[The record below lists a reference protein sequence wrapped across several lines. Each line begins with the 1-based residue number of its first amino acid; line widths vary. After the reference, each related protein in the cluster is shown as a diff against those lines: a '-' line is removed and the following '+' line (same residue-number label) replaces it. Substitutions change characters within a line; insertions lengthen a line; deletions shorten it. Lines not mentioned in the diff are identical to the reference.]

1 MKINHPAIKD
11 FKSKREIDN
20 VISNLRRLKK
30 IMNRID
36 LTKCEDSELLLFGV
50 FLSIETLEET
60 LYKVLTIIENE
71 IYKDKEV
78 IKNE

>member
-36 LTKCEDSELLLFGV
+36 LTKCEDSEILLFGV